1 MIFEIRK
8 EMDEMIRGEGKG
20 FKRRSA
26 RRIALLAVLLVGMM
40 GTAAFGA
47 STVKKYHNIPAY
59 QMRDV
64 YSQKQV
70 KIGPIDVR
78 DGEKLYSES
87 NVKDDVTFTIYN
99 STLQKIDQV
108 VTTKDGKLPELT
120 LTEDFNYIFMVLDN
134 GSERSKRR
142 MNNFYIWIHDGKML
156 NIKSYEKNLADWKKY
171 HPDDEVTNR
180 VRMSCYDVIQ
190 NFKVYNKEFNEDTSR
205 LDANKNAPQETK
217 ELGNIFVYYKGKP
230 VGEGVNIIFTS
241 DRETVEAKTDV
252 NGKVHPV
259 LLEDVNYMVSTDDS
273 RYDIEPFPIA
283 AKDKSEYDAGRY
295 FYDHSTCHRVGLRYE
310 VRDPKTGEVRI
321 EPKDDA
327 LNPIVLLD
335 KGQAHKHD
343 KPLTSL
349 SGNVTV
355 EGMQF
360 KDIVLLDRKVN
371 RDIPELGEKDYRV
384 MDITTVNPHRGEI
397 CKLASGDFTVTT
409 SSFGRTVDNVY
420 RIDSNGALQ
429 ECDFEQKNGKV
440 RFHVNALPAESVVL
454 EYSNEINPVLK
465 LSATAYTYNG
475 KVRKPSVA
483 VKAGEKT
490 FSASE
495 FAVKYSGG
503 RKNVGNYSVTVA
515 MKGKY
520 TGKKTVTFR
529 INPKGTAVQ
538 KLTKGRKQM
547 KVTWKAQKT
556 QVSGYRIQYSTS
568 SKFKKGTHIKTVK
581 SYKTK
586 SLKVKKLKAKKKY
599 YVRIQTYKTVGGI
612 KYYSGWSKTKSVKT
626 K

>member
-1 MIFEIRK
+1 
-8 EMDEMIRGEGKG
+8 MIRGEGKG
-20 FKRRSA
+20 FKRRSVG
-26 RRIALLAVLLVGMM
+26 RIAVLAALLVGMLG
-40 GTAAFGA
+40 GTVFGA
-47 STVKKYHNIPAY
+47 STVKKYHEIPAY

-78 DGEKLYSES
+78 DGEKSYSES

-99 STLQKIDQV
+99 STLQKVDQV

-142 MNNFYIWIHDGKML
+142 MNRCYVWVHDGKMM
-156 NIKSYEKNLADWKKY
+156 NIKSYEKNLAQWKKD
-171 HPDDEVTNR
+171 HPKGEVTDR
-180 VRMSCYDVIQ
+180 VRLSCYDEIQ
-190 NFKVYNKEFNEDTSR
+190 NFKVYNKGFDEDTSR
-205 LDANKNAPQETK
+205 LNASKNAPKETK

-241 DRETVEAKTDV
+241 DRETVEAKTDA

-310 VRDPKTGEVRI
+310 APNEKGEI
-321 EPKDDA
+321 QIMADEP
-327 LNPIVLLD
+327 ITLLD
-335 KGQAHKHD
+335 KGQAHRHD

-420 RIDSNGALQ
+420 RIDANGALQ
-429 ECDFEQKNGKV
+429 KCDFEQKDGKV

-495 FAVKYSGG
+495 FAVEYSGG
-503 RKNVGNYSVTVA
+503 RKNVGKYSVTVT

-556 QVSGYRIQYSTS
+556 QASGYRIQYSTS
-568 SKFKKGTHIKTVK
+568 SKFKKDTHIKTVK

-586 SLKVKKLKAKKKY
+586 SLKIKKLKAKKKY
-599 YVRIQTYKTVGGI
+599 YVRIQTYKTVGGV
-612 KYYSGWSKTKSVKT
+612 KYYSGWSKAKSVKT

>member
-1 MIFEIRK
+1 
-8 EMDEMIRGEGKG
+8 MIRGEGKG
-20 FKRRSA
+20 FKRRSVG
-26 RRIALLAVLLVGMM
+26 RIAVLAALLVGMLG
-40 GTAAFGA
+40 GTVFGA
-47 STVKKYHNIPAY
+47 STVKKYHDIPAY

-78 DGEKLYSES
+78 DGDKSV
-87 NVKDDVTFTIYN
+87 NVQDDVTFTIYN
-99 STLQKIDQV
+99 STLQKIDRV
-108 VTTKDGKLPELT
+108 VTTKDGKLPKLT

-142 MNNFYIWIHDGKML
+142 MNNCYIWIHDGKML
-156 NIKSYEKNLADWKKY
+156 NIKNYEKNLADWKKY

-180 VRMSCYDVIQ
+180 VRMSCYDEIQ
-190 NFKVYNKEFNEDTSR
+190 NFKVYNKGFDQDTSR
-205 LDANKNAPQETK
+205 LDANKNAPKETK
-217 ELGNIFVYYKGKP
+217 GLGNIFVYYKGKP
-230 VGEGVNIIFTS
+230 VGEGVNIVFTS

-343 KPLTSL
+343 TPLTSL
-349 SGNVTV
+349 SGNVKV

-360 KDIVLLDRKVN
+360 KDIVLLDRKV
-371 RDIPELGEKDYRV
+371 DKEIPELGEKDYRV

-409 SSFGRTVDNVY
+409 SAFGRTVDNVY
-420 RIDSNGALQ
+420 RIDANGALQ
-429 ECDFEQKNGKV
+429 KCDFEQKDGKV

-483 VKAGEKT
+483 VKAGEKS

-529 INPKGTAVQ
+529 INPKGTTVQ

-568 SKFKKGTHIKTVK
+568 SKFKKDTHIKTVK

-612 KYYSGWSKTKSVKT
+612 KYYSGLSKTKSVKT

>member
-1 MIFEIRK
+1 MR
-8 EMDEMIRGEGKG
+8 RGEGKG
-20 FKRRSA
+20 FKRRSVG
-26 RRIALLAVLLVGMM
+26 RIAVLAALLVGMLG
-40 GTAAFGA
+40 GTVFGA
-47 STVKKYHNIPAY
+47 STVKKYHDIPAY

-78 DGEKLYSES
+78 DGDKSV
-87 NVKDDVTFTIYN
+87 NVQDDVTFTIYN
-99 STLQKIDQV
+99 STLQKIDRV
-108 VTTKDGKLPELT
+108 VTTKDGKLPKLT

-142 MNNFYIWIHDGKML
+142 MNNCYIWIHDGKML
-156 NIKSYEKNLADWKKY
+156 NIKNYEKNLADWKKY

-180 VRMSCYDVIQ
+180 VRMSCYDEIQ
-190 NFKVYNKEFNEDTSR
+190 NFKVYNKGFDQDTSR
-205 LDANKNAPQETK
+205 LDANKNAPKETK
-217 ELGNIFVYYKGKP
+217 GLGNIFVYYKGKP
-230 VGEGVNIIFTS
+230 VGEGVNIVFTS

-409 SSFGRTVDNVY
+409 SAFGRTVDNVY
-420 RIDSNGALQ
+420 RIDANGALQ
-429 ECDFEQKNGKV
+429 KCDFEQKDGKV

-503 RKNVGNYSVTVA
+503 RKNVGKYSVTVT

-529 INPKGTAVQ
+529 INPKGIAVQ
-538 KLTKGRKQM
+538 KLTKGKKMM

-568 SKFKKGTHIKTVK
+568 SKFKKDTHIKTVK

-586 SLKVKKLKAKKKY
+586 SLKVKKLVLHFFLGDFNKRTNLHRSA
-599 YVRIQTYKTVGGI
+599 TA
-612 KYYSGWSKTKSVKT
+612 
-626 K
+626 

>member
-1 MIFEIRK
+1 
-8 EMDEMIRGEGKG
+8 MIRGEGKG
-20 FKRRSA
+20 FKRRSVG
-26 RRIALLAVLLVGMM
+26 RIAVLAALLVGMLG
-40 GTAAFGA
+40 GTVFGA
-47 STVKKYHNIPAY
+47 STVKKYHDIPAY

-70 KIGPIDVR
+70 KIGPIDVL

-134 GSERSKRR
+134 GSERSQRR
-142 MNNFYIWIHDGKML
+142 MNRCYIWIHDGKML
-156 NIKSYEKNLADWKKY
+156 DIKSYEKNLSEWKKY
-171 HPDDEVTNR
+171 NKGKDVTDR
-180 VRMSCYDVIQ
+180 VRLSCYNEITQLRVFDKD
-190 NFKVYNKEFNEDTSR
+190 NDEDTSR
-205 LDANKNAPQETK
+205 LDANKNAPKETK

-241 DRETVEAKTDV
+241 DRETVEAKTDA

-283 AKDKSEYDAGRY
+283 AKDKSEYELGRY

-310 VRDPKTGEVRI
+310 APNEKDEI
-321 EPKDDA
+321 QIMADEP
-327 LNPIVLLD
+327 ITLLD

-420 RIDSNGALQ
+420 RIDAKGALQ
-429 ECDFEQKNGKV
+429 KCDFEQKDGKV

-475 KVRKPSVA
+475 KVRKPSVS

-503 RKNVGNYSVTVA
+503 RKNVGKYSVKVT

-520 TGKKTVTFR
+520 TGSKTVTFR
-529 INPKGTAVQ
+529 INPKGTVVQ
-538 KLTKGRKQM
+538 KLTKGRKMM
-547 KVTWKAQKT
+547 KVSWKAQKT

-568 SKFKKGTHIKTVK
+568 SKFKKDTHIKTVK

-599 YVRIQTYKTVGGI
+599 YVRIQTYKTVSGS
-612 KYYSGWSKTKSVKT
+612 KYYSGWSKAKSVKT

>member
-1 MIFEIRK
+1 
-8 EMDEMIRGEGKG
+8 MIRGEGKG
-20 FKRRSA
+20 FKRRSV

-47 STVKKYHNIPAY
+47 STVKKYHDIPAY

-70 KIGPIDVR
+70 KIGPIDVL

-134 GSERSKRR
+134 GSERSQRR

-190 NFKVYNKEFNEDTSR
+190 NFKVYNKEFDQDTSR
-205 LDANKNAPQETK
+205 LDANKNAPKETK

-230 VGEGVNIIFTS
+230 VGEGVNIVFTS

-310 VRDPKTGEVRI
+310 VRDPETGEVRI

-420 RIDSNGALQ
+420 RIDANGALQ

-503 RKNVGNYSVTVA
+503 RKNVGKYSVTVT

>member
-1 MIFEIRK
+1 
-8 EMDEMIRGEGKG
+8 MIRGEGKG
-20 FKRRSA
+20 FKRRSVG
-26 RRIALLAVLLVGMM
+26 RIAVLAALLVGMLG
-40 GTAAFGA
+40 GTVFGA
-47 STVKKYHNIPAY
+47 STVKKYHDIPAY

-70 KIGPIDVR
+70 KIGPIDVFNGR
-78 DGEKLYSES
+78 YSS
-87 NVKDDVTFTIYN
+87 DKPVDYDVTFTIYN

-120 LTEDFNYIFMVLDN
+120 LTEGFNYIFMVLDN
-134 GSERSKRR
+134 SRWYMANRYYWVH
-142 MNNFYIWIHDGKML
+142 NGKL
-156 NIKSYEKNLADWKKY
+156 CDIKSYEPNLKELKKRKGNDY
-171 HPDDEVTNR
+171 KPTDKEREN
-180 VRMSCYDVIQ
+180 CYDRVNSIT
-190 NFKVYNKEFNEDTSR
+190 VMPFNNQSDSTDR
-205 LDANKNAPQETK
+205 LN
-217 ELGNIFVYYKGKP
+217 GNRNDNIYVYYQGKEAEA
-230 VGEGVNIIFTS
+230 GINIVFTS
-241 DRETVEAKTDV
+241 DRETITAKTDKYGRV
-252 NGKVHPV
+252 QPI
-259 LLEDVNYMVSTDDS
+259 LLEDVNYMVSTDDP
-273 RYDIEPFPIA
+273 RYEIDPFPIA
-283 AKDKSEYDAGRY
+283 VKDKSEYSDSKIWSYVNRF
-295 FYDHSTCHRVGLRYE
+295 FYDHSTCHRVGLRYQTFDKE
-310 VRDPKTGEVRI
+310 KQEMITVTD
-321 EPKDDA
+321 EP
-327 LNPIVLLD
+327 ITLLD

-360 KDIVLLDRKVN
+360 KDIVLLDRKV
-371 RDIPELGEKDYRV
+371 DKEIPELGEKDYRV

-420 RIDSNGALQ
+420 RIDANGALQ
-429 ECDFEQKNGKV
+429 KCDFEQKDGKV

-503 RKNVGNYSVTVA
+503 RKNVGKYSVTVT

-529 INPKGTAVQ
+529 INPKGIAVQ
-538 KLTKGRKQM
+538 KLIKGKKMM

-568 SKFKKGTHIKTVK
+568 SKFKKDTHIKTVK

>member
-1 MIFEIRK
+1 
-8 EMDEMIRGEGKG
+8 MIRGEGKG
-20 FKRRSA
+20 FKRRSV

-70 KIGPIDVR
+70 KIGPIDVFNGR
-78 DGEKLYSES
+78 YSS
-87 NVKDDVTFTIYN
+87 DKPVDYDVTFTIYN

-120 LTEDFNYIFMVLDN
+120 LTEGFNYIFMVLDN
-134 GSERSKRR
+134 SRWYMANRYYWVH
-142 MNNFYIWIHDGKML
+142 NGKL
-156 NIKSYEKNLADWKKY
+156 CDIKSYEPNLKELQKRKGEDYKPTDK
-171 HPDDEVTNR
+171 EREN
-180 VRMSCYDVIQ
+180 CYDRVNSIT
-190 NFKVYNKEFNEDTSR
+190 VMPFNNQSDSTDR
-205 LDANKNAPQETK
+205 LN
-217 ELGNIFVYYKGKP
+217 GNRNDNIYVYYQGKEAEA
-230 VGEGVNIIFTS
+230 GINIVFTS
-241 DRETVEAKTDV
+241 DRETVTAKTDKYGRV
-252 NGKVHPV
+252 QPI
-259 LLEDVNYMVSTDDS
+259 LLEDVNYMVSTDDP
-273 RYDIEPFPIA
+273 RYEIDPFPIA
-283 AKDKSEYDAGRY
+283 VKDKSEYSDSKIWSYVNRF
-295 FYDHSTCHRVGLRYE
+295 FYDHSTCHRVGLRYQTFDKE
-310 VRDPKTGEVRI
+310 KQEMITVTD
-321 EPKDDA
+321 EP
-327 LNPIVLLD
+327 ITLLD

-360 KDIVLLDRKVN
+360 KDIVLLDRKV
-371 RDIPELGEKDYRV
+371 DKEIPELGEKDYRV

-420 RIDSNGALQ
+420 RIDANGALQ
-429 ECDFEQKNGKV
+429 KCDFEQKDGKV

-503 RKNVGNYSVTVA
+503 RKNVGKYSVTVT

-529 INPKGTAVQ
+529 INPKGIAVQ
-538 KLTKGRKQM
+538 KLIKGKKMM

-568 SKFKKGTHIKTVK
+568 SKFKKDTHIKTVK

>member
-1 MIFEIRK
+1 MMKGERK
-8 EMDEMIRGEGKG
+8 V
-20 FKRRSA
+20 FRRP
-26 RRIALLAVLLVGMM
+26 RVGRIALLVVMLVGML
-40 GTAAFGA
+40 GTTAFGA
-47 STVKKYHNIPAY
+47 SAVKKYHSIPAY

-64 YSQKQV
+64 YSNQKV
-70 KIGPIDVR
+70 EIGPIDVLN
-78 DGEKLYSES
+78 GKYSYSDHLVDSE
-87 NVKDDVTFTIYN
+87 VTFTIYN

-108 VTTKDGKLPELT
+108 VTTKDGKLPKFT
-120 LTEDFNYIFMVLDN
+120 LTEGFNYIFMVLDN
-134 GSERSKRR
+134 SEWYMANRYFWVH
-142 MNNFYIWIHDGKML
+142 NGKL
-156 NIKSYEKNLADWKKY
+156 CDIKSYEPNLKALKKRKGEDY
-171 HPDDEVTNR
+171 KPTDKEREN
-180 VRMSCYDVIQ
+180 CYD
-190 NFKVYNKEFNEDTSR
+190 KVSSISVVPFNNQSDSTDR
-205 LDANKNAPQETK
+205 LN
-217 ELGNIFVYYKGKP
+217 GNRNDNIYVYYQGKEAK
-230 VGEGVNIIFTS
+230 EGINITFTS
-241 DRETVEAKTDV
+241 DRETVTAKTDEYGRV
-252 NGKVHPV
+252 QPI
-259 LLEDVNYMVSTDDS
+259 LLEDVNYMVSTDDPN
-273 RYDIEPFPIA
+273 YEIDPFPIA
-283 AKDKSEYDAGRY
+283 VKDKSEYSDYKIWSYKNRY

-310 VRDPKTGEVRI
+310 AKKKDGEIITVTD
-321 EPKDDA
+321 EP
-327 LNPIVLLD
+327 ITLLD

-343 KPLTSL
+343 KPLTSI

-384 MDITTVNPHRGEI
+384 MDITTVKPHRGEI

-409 SSFGRTVDNVY
+409 SAFGRTVDNVY
-420 RIDSNGALQ
+420 RIDANGALQ
-429 ECDFEQKNGKV
+429 KCDFEQKNGKV

-503 RKNVGNYSVTVA
+503 RKNVGKYSVTVT

-538 KLTKGRKQM
+538 KLTKGKKMM
-547 KVTWKAQKT
+547 KVTWKAQNT

-568 SKFKKGTHIKTVK
+568 SKFKKDTHVKTVK

>member
-1 MIFEIRK
+1 
-8 EMDEMIRGEGKG
+8 MIRGEGKG
-20 FKRRSA
+20 FKRRSVC
-26 RRIALLAVLLVGMM
+26 RIAVLAALLVGMLG
-40 GTAAFGA
+40 GTVFGA
-47 STVKKYHNIPAY
+47 STVKKYHDIPAY

-70 KIGPIDVR
+70 KIGPIDVL

-134 GSERSKRR
+134 GSERSQRR
-142 MNNFYIWIHDGKML
+142 MNRCYIWIHDGKML
-156 NIKSYEKNLADWKKY
+156 DIKSYEKNLSEWKKY
-171 HPDDEVTNR
+171 NKGKDVTDR
-180 VRMSCYDVIQ
+180 VRLSR
-190 NFKVYNKEFNEDTSR
+190 YNEITQLRVFDKDNDEDTSR
-205 LDANKNAPQETK
+205 LDANKNAPKETK

-241 DRETVEAKTDV
+241 DRETVEAKTDA

-283 AKDKSEYDAGRY
+283 AKDKSEYELGRY

-310 VRDPKTGEVRI
+310 APNEKGEI
-321 EPKDDA
+321 QIMADEP
-327 LNPIVLLD
+327 ITLLD

-420 RIDSNGALQ
+420 RIDANGALQ
-429 ECDFEQKNGKV
+429 KCDFEQKDGKV

-465 LSATAYTYNG
+465 LSATVYTYNG

-503 RKNVGNYSVTVA
+503 RKNVGKYSVTVT

-529 INPKGTAVQ
+529 INPKGSAVQ
-538 KLTKGRKQM
+538 KLTKGKKMM
-547 KVTWKAQKT
+547 KVTWKAQMT

-568 SKFKKGTHIKTVK
+568 SKFKKDTHIKTVK

-612 KYYSGWSKTKSVKT
+612 KYYSGWSKAKSVKT

>member
-1 MIFEIRK
+1 
-8 EMDEMIRGEGKG
+8 MIRGEGKG
-20 FKRRSA
+20 FKRRSVC
-26 RRIALLAVLLVGMM
+26 RIAVLAALLVGMLG
-40 GTAAFGA
+40 GTVFGA
-47 STVKKYHNIPAY
+47 STVKKYHDIPAY

-64 YSQKQV
+64 YSNQKV
-70 KIGPIDVR
+70 EIGPIDVLN
-78 DGEKLYSES
+78 GKYSYS
-87 NVKDDVTFTIYN
+87 DHLVDSDVTFTIYN
-99 STLQKIDQV
+99 RTLQKIDQV
-108 VTTKDGKLPELT
+108 VTTKDGKLPKFT
-120 LTEDFNYIFMVLDN
+120 LTEGFNYIFMVLDN
-134 GSERSKRR
+134 SEWYMANRYFWVH
-142 MNNFYIWIHDGKML
+142 NGKL
-156 NIKSYEKNLADWKKY
+156 CDIKSYEPNLKALKKRKGEDY
-171 HPDDEVTNR
+171 KPTDKEREN
-180 VRMSCYDVIQ
+180 CYD
-190 NFKVYNKEFNEDTSR
+190 KVSSISVVPFNNQSDSTDR
-205 LDANKNAPQETK
+205 LN
-217 ELGNIFVYYKGKP
+217 GNRNDNIYVYYQGKEAK
-230 VGEGVNIIFTS
+230 EGINITFTS
-241 DRETVEAKTDV
+241 DRETVTAKTDEYGRV
-252 NGKVHPV
+252 QPI
-259 LLEDVNYMVSTDDS
+259 LLEDVNYMVSTDDPN
-273 RYDIEPFPIA
+273 YEIDPFPIA
-283 AKDKSEYDAGRY
+283 VKDKSEYSDYKIWSYKNRY

-310 VRDPKTGEVRI
+310 AKKKDGEIITVTD
-321 EPKDDA
+321 EP
-327 LNPIVLLD
+327 ITLLD

-409 SSFGRTVDNVY
+409 SAFGRTVDNVY
-420 RIDSNGALQ
+420 RIDANGALQ
-429 ECDFEQKNGKV
+429 KCDFEQKNGKV

-503 RKNVGNYSVTVA
+503 RKNVGKYSVTVT

-538 KLTKGRKQM
+538 KLTKGKKMM
-547 KVTWKAQKT
+547 KVTWKAQNT

-568 SKFKKGTHIKTVK
+568 SKFKKDTHVKTVK

-612 KYYSGWSKTKSVKT
+612 KYCSGWSKAKSVKT

>member
-1 MIFEIRK
+1 
-8 EMDEMIRGEGKG
+8 MIRGEGKG
-20 FKRRSA
+20 FKRRSVC
-26 RRIALLAVLLVGMM
+26 RIAVLAALLVGMM

-47 STVKKYHNIPAY
+47 STVKKYHDIPAY

-70 KIGPIDVR
+70 KIGPIDVFNGR
-78 DGEKLYSES
+78 YSS
-87 NVKDDVTFTIYN
+87 DKPVDYDVTFTIYN

-120 LTEDFNYIFMVLDN
+120 LTEGFNYIFMVLDN
-134 GSERSKRR
+134 SRWYMANRYYWVHNG
-142 MNNFYIWIHDGKML
+142 NL
-156 NIKSYEKNLADWKKY
+156 CNIKSYEPNLKELQKRKGEDYKPTDK
-171 HPDDEVTNR
+171 EREN
-180 VRMSCYDVIQ
+180 CYDRVNSIT
-190 NFKVYNKEFNEDTSR
+190 VMPFNNQSDSTDR
-205 LDANKNAPQETK
+205 LN
-217 ELGNIFVYYKGKP
+217 GNRNDNIYVYYQGKEAEA
-230 VGEGVNIIFTS
+230 GINIVFTS
-241 DRETVEAKTDV
+241 DRETVTAKTDKYGRV
-252 NGKVHPV
+252 QPI

-273 RYDIEPFPIA
+273 RYEIDPFPIA
-283 AKDKSEYDAGRY
+283 VKDKSEYSDSKIWSYVNRF
-295 FYDHSTCHRVGLRYE
+295 FYDHSTCHRVGLRYQTFDKE
-310 VRDPKTGEVRI
+310 KQEMITVTD
-321 EPKDDA
+321 EP
-327 LNPIVLLD
+327 ITLLD

-420 RIDSNGALQ
+420 RIDANGALQ

-503 RKNVGNYSVTVA
+503 RKNVGKYSVTVT

-612 KYYSGWSKTKSVKT
+612 KYYSGWSKTKSIKT

>member
-1 MIFEIRK
+1 
-8 EMDEMIRGEGKG
+8 MIRGEGKG
-20 FKRRSA
+20 FKRRSVC
-26 RRIALLAVLLVGMM
+26 RIAVLAALLVGMLG
-40 GTAAFGA
+40 GTVFGA
-47 STVKKYHNIPAY
+47 STVKKYHDIPAY

-64 YSQKQV
+64 YSNQKV
-70 KIGPIDVR
+70 EIGPIDVLN
-78 DGEKLYSES
+78 GKYSYS
-87 NVKDDVTFTIYN
+87 DHLVDSDVTFTIYN

-108 VTTKDGKLPELT
+108 VTTKDGKLPKFT
-120 LTEDFNYIFMVLDN
+120 LTEGFNYIFMVLDN
-134 GSERSKRR
+134 SEWYMANRYFWVH
-142 MNNFYIWIHDGKML
+142 NGKL
-156 NIKSYEKNLADWKKY
+156 CDIKSYEPNLKALKKRKGEDY
-171 HPDDEVTNR
+171 KPTDKEREN
-180 VRMSCYDVIQ
+180 CYD
-190 NFKVYNKEFNEDTSR
+190 KVSSISVVPFNNQSDSTDR
-205 LDANKNAPQETK
+205 LN
-217 ELGNIFVYYKGKP
+217 GNRNDNIYVYYQGKEAK
-230 VGEGVNIIFTS
+230 EGINITFTS
-241 DRETVEAKTDV
+241 DRETVTAKTDEYGRV
-252 NGKVHPV
+252 QPI
-259 LLEDVNYMVSTDDS
+259 LLEDVNYMVSTDDPN
-273 RYDIEPFPIA
+273 YEIDPFPIA
-283 AKDKSEYDAGRY
+283 VKDKSEYSDYKIWSYKNRY

-310 VRDPKTGEVRI
+310 AKKKDGEIITVTD
-321 EPKDDA
+321 EP
-327 LNPIVLLD
+327 ITLLD

-360 KDIVLLDRKVN
+360 KDIVLLERKVN

-384 MDITTVNPHRGEI
+384 MNITTVNPHRGEI

-409 SSFGRTVDNVY
+409 SAFGRTVDNVY
-420 RIDSNGALQ
+420 RIDANGALQ
-429 ECDFEQKNGKV
+429 KCDFEQKNGKV

-503 RKNVGNYSVTVA
+503 RKNVGKYSVTVT

-538 KLTKGRKQM
+538 KLTKGKKMM

-568 SKFKKGTHIKTVK
+568 SKFKKDTHIKTVK

-612 KYYSGWSKTKSVKT
+612 KYCSGWSKAKSVKT

>member
-1 MIFEIRK
+1 
-8 EMDEMIRGEGKG
+8 MIRGEGKG
-20 FKRRSA
+20 FKRRSVG
-26 RRIALLAVLLVGMM
+26 RIAVLAALLVGMLG
-40 GTAAFGA
+40 GTVFGA
-47 STVKKYHNIPAY
+47 STVKKYHDIPAY

-78 DGEKLYSES
+78 DGDKSV
-87 NVKDDVTFTIYN
+87 NVQDDVTFTIYN
-99 STLQKIDQV
+99 STLQKIDRV
-108 VTTKDGKLPELT
+108 VTTKDGKLPKLT

-142 MNNFYIWIHDGKML
+142 MNNCYIWIHDGKML
-156 NIKSYEKNLADWKKY
+156 NIKNYEKNLADWKKY

-180 VRMSCYDVIQ
+180 VRMSCYDEIQ
-190 NFKVYNKEFNEDTSR
+190 NFKVYNKGFDQDTSR
-205 LDANKNAPQETK
+205 LDANKNAPKETK
-217 ELGNIFVYYKGKP
+217 GLGNIFVYYKGKP
-230 VGEGVNIIFTS
+230 VGEGVNIVFTS

-360 KDIVLLDRKVN
+360 KDIVLLDRKV
-371 RDIPELGEKDYRV
+371 DKEIPELGEKDYRV

-420 RIDSNGALQ
+420 RIDANGALQ
-429 ECDFEQKNGKV
+429 KCDFEQKDGKV

-503 RKNVGNYSVTVA
+503 RKNVGKYSVTVT

-520 TGKKTVTFR
+520 TGKKTVSFR

-568 SKFKKGTHIKTVK
+568 SKFKKDTHIKTVK

>member
-1 MIFEIRK
+1 
-8 EMDEMIRGEGKG
+8 
-20 FKRRSA
+20 
-26 RRIALLAVLLVGMM
+26 
-40 GTAAFGA
+40 
-47 STVKKYHNIPAY
+47 
-59 QMRDV
+59 MRDV

-99 STLQKIDQV
+99 STLQKINQV

-156 NIKSYEKNLADWKKY
+156 DIKSYEKNLSEWKKY
-171 HPDDEVTNR
+171 NKGKDVTDR
-180 VRMSCYDVIQ
+180 VRLSCYNEITQLRVFDKD
-190 NFKVYNKEFNEDTSR
+190 NDEDTSR
-205 LDANKNAPQETK
+205 LDANKNAPKETK

-241 DRETVEAKTDV
+241 DRETVEAKTDA

-283 AKDKSEYDAGRY
+283 AKDKSEYELGRY

-310 VRDPKTGEVRI
+310 APNEKGEI
-321 EPKDDA
+321 QIMADEP
-327 LNPIVLLD
+327 ITLLD

-420 RIDSNGALQ
+420 RIDANGALQ

-503 RKNVGNYSVTVA
+503 RKNVGKYSVTVT

>member
-1 MIFEIRK
+1 MPHC
-8 EMDEMIRGEGKG
+8 
-20 FKRRSA
+20 
-26 RRIALLAVLLVGMM
+26 ALLVVMLGSTV
-40 GTAAFGA
+40 FGA
-47 STVKKYHNIPAY
+47 STVKKYHDIPAY

-134 GSERSKRR
+134 GSERSQRR
-142 MNNFYIWIHDGKML
+142 MNRCYIWIHDGKML
-156 NIKSYEKNLADWKKY
+156 DIKSYEKNLSEWKKY
-171 HPDDEVTNR
+171 NKGKDVTDR
-180 VRMSCYDVIQ
+180 VRLSCYNEITQLRVFDKD
-190 NFKVYNKEFNEDTSR
+190 NDEDTSR
-205 LDANKNAPQETK
+205 LDANKNAPKETK

-241 DRETVEAKTDV
+241 DRETVEAKTNA

-283 AKDKSEYDAGRY
+283 AKDKSEYELGRY

-310 VRDPKTGEVRI
+310 APNEKGEI
-321 EPKDDA
+321 QIMADEP
-327 LNPIVLLD
+327 ITLLD

-420 RIDSNGALQ
+420 RIDANGALQ
-429 ECDFEQKNGKV
+429 KCDFEQKDGKV

-465 LSATAYTYNG
+465 LSATVYTYNG

-568 SKFKKGTHIKTVK
+568 SKFKKDTHIKTVK

-612 KYYSGWSKTKSVKT
+612 KYYSGWSKAKSVKT

>member
-1 MIFEIRK
+1 
-8 EMDEMIRGEGKG
+8 MIRGEGKG
-20 FKRRSA
+20 FKRRSVC
-26 RRIALLAVLLVGMM
+26 RIAVLAALLVGMLG
-40 GTAAFGA
+40 GTVFGA
-47 STVKKYHNIPAY
+47 STVKKYHDIPAY

-78 DGEKLYSES
+78 DGDKSV
-87 NVKDDVTFTIYN
+87 NVQDDVTFTIYN
-99 STLQKIDQV
+99 STLQKIDRV
-108 VTTKDGKLPELT
+108 VTTKDGKLPKLT

-142 MNNFYIWIHDGKML
+142 MNNCYIWIHDGKML
-156 NIKSYEKNLADWKKY
+156 NIKNYEKNLADWKKY

-180 VRMSCYDVIQ
+180 VRMSCYDEIQ
-190 NFKVYNKEFNEDTSR
+190 NFKVYNKGFDQDTSR
-205 LDANKNAPQETK
+205 LDANKNAPKETK

-360 KDIVLLDRKVN
+360 KDIVLLDRKV
-371 RDIPELGEKDYRV
+371 DKEIPELGEKDYRV

-409 SSFGRTVDNVY
+409 SAFGRTVDNVY
-420 RIDSNGALQ
+420 RIDANGALQ
-429 ECDFEQKNGKV
+429 KCDFEQKDGKV

-503 RKNVGNYSVTVA
+503 RKNVGKYSVTVT

-556 QVSGYRIQYSTS
+556 QASGYRIQYSTS
-568 SKFKKGTHIKTVK
+568 SKFKKDTHIKTVK

-586 SLKVKKLKAKKKY
+586 SLKIKKLKAKKKY

-612 KYYSGWSKTKSVKT
+612 KYYSGWSKAKSVKT

>member
-1 MIFEIRK
+1 
-8 EMDEMIRGEGKG
+8 MIRGEGKG

-156 NIKSYEKNLADWKKY
+156 DIKSYEKNLSEWKKY
-171 HPDDEVTNR
+171 NKGKDVTDR
-180 VRMSCYDVIQ
+180 VQLSCYNEITQLRVFDKD
-190 NFKVYNKEFNEDTSR
+190 NDEDTSR
-205 LDANKNAPQETK
+205 LDANKNAPKETK

-241 DRETVEAKTDV
+241 DRETVEAKTDA

-283 AKDKSEYDAGRY
+283 AKDKSEYELGRY

-310 VRDPKTGEVRI
+310 APNEKGEI
-321 EPKDDA
+321 QIMADEP
-327 LNPIVLLD
+327 ITLLD

-420 RIDSNGALQ
+420 RIDANGALQ
-429 ECDFEQKNGKV
+429 QCDFEQKNGKV

-503 RKNVGNYSVTVA
+503 RKNVGKYSVTVT

>member
-1 MIFEIRK
+1 M
-8 EMDEMIRGEGKG
+8 MRGER
-20 FKRRSA
+20 KRCNGRSA
-26 RRIALLAVLLVGMM
+26 RCIALLAVLLVGMM

-70 KIGPIDVR
+70 KIGPIDVFNGR
-78 DGEKLYSES
+78 YSS
-87 NVKDDVTFTIYN
+87 DKPVDYDVTFTIYN

-120 LTEDFNYIFMVLDN
+120 LTEGFNYIFMVLDN
-134 GSERSKRR
+134 SRWYMANRYYWVHNG
-142 MNNFYIWIHDGKML
+142 NLCD
-156 NIKSYEKNLADWKKY
+156 IKSYEPNLKELQKRKGKDYKPTDK
-171 HPDDEVTNR
+171 ERGN
-180 VRMSCYDVIQ
+180 CYDRVNSIT
-190 NFKVYNKEFNEDTSR
+190 VMPFNNQSDSTDR
-205 LDANKNAPQETK
+205 LN
-217 ELGNIFVYYKGKP
+217 GNRNDNIYVYYQGKEAEA
-230 VGEGVNIIFTS
+230 GINIVFTS
-241 DRETVEAKTDV
+241 DRETITAKTDKYGRV
-252 NGKVHPV
+252 QPI
-259 LLEDVNYMVSTDDS
+259 LLEDVNYMVSTDDP
-273 RYDIEPFPIA
+273 RYEIDPFPIA
-283 AKDKSEYDAGRY
+283 VKDKSEYSDSKIWSYVNRF
-295 FYDHSTCHRVGLRYE
+295 FYDHSTCHRVGLRYQTFDKE
-310 VRDPKTGEVRI
+310 KQEMITVTD
-321 EPKDDA
+321 EP
-327 LNPIVLLD
+327 ITLLD

-371 RDIPELGEKDYRV
+371 RDIPELGEKDYRM

-420 RIDSNGALQ
+420 RIDANGTLQ
-429 ECDFEQKNGKV
+429 KCDFEQKDGKV

-454 EYSNEINPVLK
+454 EYSNEIDPVLK

-503 RKNVGNYSVTVA
+503 RKNVGKYSVTVT

-556 QVSGYRIQYSTS
+556 QASGYRIQYSTS
-568 SKFKKGTHIKTVK
+568 SKFKKDTHIKTVK

-586 SLKVKKLKAKKKY
+586 SLKVKKIKAKKKY

-612 KYYSGWSKTKSVKT
+612 KYYSGWSKAKSVKT

>member
-1 MIFEIRK
+1 
-8 EMDEMIRGEGKG
+8 
-20 FKRRSA
+20 
-26 RRIALLAVLLVGMM
+26 
-40 GTAAFGA
+40 
-47 STVKKYHNIPAY
+47 
-59 QMRDV
+59 MRDV

-99 STLQKIDQV
+99 STLQKINQV
-108 VTTKDGKLPELT
+108 VTTKDGKLSELT

-134 GSERSKRR
+134 GSERSQRR
-142 MNNFYIWIHDGKML
+142 MNRCYIWIHDGKML
-156 NIKSYEKNLADWKKY
+156 DIKSYEKNLSESKKY
-171 HPDDEVTNR
+171 NKGKDVTDR
-180 VRMSCYDVIQ
+180 VRLSCYNEITQLRVFDKD
-190 NFKVYNKEFNEDTSR
+190 NDEDTSR
-205 LDANKNAPQETK
+205 LDANKNAPKETK

-241 DRETVEAKTDV
+241 DRETVEAKTDA

-283 AKDKSEYDAGRY
+283 AKDKSEYELGRY

-310 VRDPKTGEVRI
+310 APNEKGEI
-321 EPKDDA
+321 QIMADEP
-327 LNPIVLLD
+327 ITLLD

-420 RIDSNGALQ
+420 RIDANGALQ

-503 RKNVGNYSVTVA
+503 RKNVGKYSVTVT

>member
-1 MIFEIRK
+1 
-8 EMDEMIRGEGKG
+8 MIRGEGKG
-20 FKRRSA
+20 FKRRSVG
-26 RRIALLAVLLVGMM
+26 RIAVLAALLVGTLG
-40 GTAAFGA
+40 GTVFGA
-47 STVKKYHNIPAY
+47 STVKKYHDIPAY

-70 KIGPIDVR
+70 KIGPIDVL

-134 GSERSKRR
+134 GSERSQRR
-142 MNNFYIWIHDGKML
+142 MNKRYVWIHDGKML
-156 NIKSYEKNLADWKKY
+156 DIKSYEKNLAQWKKDN
-171 HPDDEVTNR
+171 PDKKVTDTVR
-180 VRMSCYDVIQ
+180 VKRYNEITS
-190 NFKVYNKEFNEDTSR
+190 FKVYNKEFNEDTSR
-205 LDANKNAPQETK
+205 LDANKNAPKETG

-230 VGEGVNIIFTS
+230 VGEGVNIVFTS

-310 VRDPKTGEVRI
+310 VRDPQTGEVRI

-327 LNPIVLLD
+327 LNPLVLLD

-409 SSFGRTVDNVY
+409 SAFGRTVDNVY
-420 RIDSNGALQ
+420 RIDANGALQ
-429 ECDFEQKNGKV
+429 KCDFEQKNGKV

-503 RKNVGNYSVTVA
+503 RKNVGKYSVTVT

-520 TGKKTVTFR
+520 TGKKNVTFR

-538 KLTKGRKQM
+538 KLTKGKKMM

-568 SKFKKGTHIKTVK
+568 SKFKKDTHIKTVK

>member
-1 MIFEIRK
+1 
-8 EMDEMIRGEGKG
+8 MIRGEGKG
-20 FKRRSA
+20 FKRRSVG
-26 RRIALLAVLLVGMM
+26 RIAVLAALLVGMLG
-40 GTAAFGA
+40 GTVFGA
-47 STVKKYHNIPAY
+47 STVKKYHDIPAY

-78 DGEKLYSES
+78 DGDKSV
-87 NVKDDVTFTIYN
+87 NVQDDVTFTIYN
-99 STLQKIDQV
+99 STLQKIDRV
-108 VTTKDGKLPELT
+108 VTTKDGKLPKLT

-142 MNNFYIWIHDGKML
+142 MNNCYIWIHDGKML
-156 NIKSYEKNLADWKKY
+156 NIKNYEKNLADWKKY

-180 VRMSCYDVIQ
+180 VRMSCYDEIQ
-190 NFKVYNKEFNEDTSR
+190 NFKVYNKGFDQDTSR
-205 LDANKNAPQETK
+205 LDANKNAPKETK
-217 ELGNIFVYYKGKP
+217 GLGNIFVYYKGKP
-230 VGEGVNIIFTS
+230 VGEGVNIVFTS

-343 KPLTSL
+343 TPLTSL
-349 SGNVTV
+349 SGNVKV

-360 KDIVLLDRKVN
+360 KDIVLLDRKV
-371 RDIPELGEKDYRV
+371 DKEIPELGEKDYRV

-409 SSFGRTVDNVY
+409 SAFGRTVDNVY
-420 RIDSNGALQ
+420 RIDANGALQ
-429 ECDFEQKNGKV
+429 KCDFEQKDGKV

-454 EYSNEINPVLK
+454 KYSNEINPVLK

-483 VKAGEKT
+483 VKAGEKS

-503 RKNVGNYSVTVA
+503 RKNVGKYSVTVA

-529 INPKGTAVQ
+529 INPKGTTVQ

-568 SKFKKGTHIKTVK
+568 SKFKKDTHIKTVK

>member
-1 MIFEIRK
+1 
-8 EMDEMIRGEGKG
+8 MIRGEGKV
-20 FKRRSA
+20 FKRRSVG
-26 RRIALLAVLLVGMM
+26 RIAVLAALLVGMLG
-40 GTAAFGA
+40 GTVFGA
-47 STVKKYHNIPAY
+47 STVKKYHDIPAY

-70 KIGPIDVR
+70 KIGPIDVFNGR
-78 DGEKLYSES
+78 YSS
-87 NVKDDVTFTIYN
+87 DKPVDYDVTFTIYN

-120 LTEDFNYIFMVLDN
+120 LTEGFNYIFMVLDN
-134 GSERSKRR
+134 SRWYMANRYYWVH
-142 MNNFYIWIHDGKML
+142 NGKL
-156 NIKSYEKNLADWKKY
+156 CDIKSYEPNLKELKKRKGNDY
-171 HPDDEVTNR
+171 KPTDKEREN
-180 VRMSCYDVIQ
+180 CYDRVNSIT
-190 NFKVYNKEFNEDTSR
+190 VMPFNNQSDSTDR
-205 LDANKNAPQETK
+205 LN
-217 ELGNIFVYYKGKP
+217 GNRNDNIYVYYQGKEAEA
-230 VGEGVNIIFTS
+230 GINIVFTS
-241 DRETVEAKTDV
+241 DRETVTAKTDKYGRV
-252 NGKVHPV
+252 QPI
-259 LLEDVNYMVSTDDS
+259 LLEDVNYMVSTDDP
-273 RYDIEPFPIA
+273 RYEIDPFPIA
-283 AKDKSEYDAGRY
+283 VKDKSEYSDSKIWSYVNRF
-295 FYDHSTCHRVGLRYE
+295 FYDHSTCHRVGLRYQTLDKE
-310 VRDPKTGEVRI
+310 KQEMITVTD
-321 EPKDDA
+321 EP
-327 LNPIVLLD
+327 ITLLD

-420 RIDSNGALQ
+420 RIDANGALQ
-429 ECDFEQKNGKV
+429 KCDFEQKDGKV

-465 LSATAYTYNG
+465 LSATVYTYNG

-503 RKNVGNYSVTVA
+503 RKNVGKYSVTVT

-529 INPKGTAVQ
+529 INPKGSAVQ
-538 KLTKGRKQM
+538 KLTKGKKMM
-547 KVTWKAQKT
+547 KVTWKAQMT

-568 SKFKKGTHIKTVK
+568 SKFKKDTHIKTVK

-612 KYYSGWSKTKSVKT
+612 KYYSGWSKAKSVKT

>member
-1 MIFEIRK
+1 
-8 EMDEMIRGEGKG
+8 MIRGEGKG
-20 FKRRSA
+20 FKRRSVC
-26 RRIALLAVLLVGMM
+26 RIAVLAALLVVMLGS
-40 GTAAFGA
+40 TVFGA
-47 STVKKYHNIPAY
+47 STVKKYHDIPAY

-120 LTEDFNYIFMVLDN
+120 LTEDFNYIFMVLDS
-134 GSERSKRR
+134 GSERSQRR
-142 MNNFYIWIHDGKML
+142 MNRCYIWIHDGKML
-156 NIKSYEKNLADWKKY
+156 DIKSYEKNLAQWEKDNPGKK
-171 HPDDEVTNR
+171 VTDTVR
-180 VRMSCYDVIQ
+180 VKCYNEITS
-190 NFKVYNKEFNEDTSR
+190 FKVYNKEFNEDTSR

-230 VGEGVNIIFTS
+230 VGEGVNIVFTS

-310 VRDPKTGEVRI
+310 VRDPETGEVRI

-420 RIDSNGALQ
+420 RIDANGALQ

-503 RKNVGNYSVTVA
+503 RKNVGKYSVTVT

>member
-1 MIFEIRK
+1 
-8 EMDEMIRGEGKG
+8 MIRGEGKG

-26 RRIALLAVLLVGMM
+26 KRIALLAVLLVGMM

-47 STVKKYHNIPAY
+47 STVKKYHDIPAY

-134 GSERSKRR
+134 GSERSQRR
-142 MNNFYIWIHDGKML
+142 MNNCYIWIHDGKML

-190 NFKVYNKEFNEDTSR
+190 NFKVYNKEFDQDTSR
-205 LDANKNAPQETK
+205 LDANKNAPKETK

-230 VGEGVNIIFTS
+230 VGEGVNIVFTS

-283 AKDKSEYDAGRY
+283 AKDKSEYELGRY

-310 VRDPKTGEVRI
+310 APNEKGEI
-321 EPKDDA
+321 QIMADEP
-327 LNPIVLLD
+327 ITLLD

-420 RIDSNGALQ
+420 RIDANGALQ

-503 RKNVGNYSVTVA
+503 RKNVGKYSVTVT

>member
-1 MIFEIRK
+1 MMKGERK
-8 EMDEMIRGEGKG
+8 V
-20 FKRRSA
+20 FRRP
-26 RRIALLAVLLVGMM
+26 RVGRIALLVVMLVGML
-40 GTAAFGA
+40 GTTAFGA
-47 STVKKYHNIPAY
+47 SAVKKYHSIPAY

-64 YSQKQV
+64 YSNQKV
-70 KIGPIDVR
+70 EIGPIDVLN
-78 DGEKLYSES
+78 GKYSYS
-87 NVKDDVTFTIYN
+87 DHLVDSDVTFTIYN
-99 STLQKIDQV
+99 CTLQKIDQV
-108 VTTKDGKLPELT
+108 VTTKDGKLPKFT
-120 LTEDFNYIFMVLDN
+120 LTEGFNYIFMVLDN
-134 GSERSKRR
+134 SEWYMANRYFWVH
-142 MNNFYIWIHDGKML
+142 NGKL
-156 NIKSYEKNLADWKKY
+156 CDIKSYEPNLKALKKRKGEDY
-171 HPDDEVTNR
+171 KPTDKEREN
-180 VRMSCYDVIQ
+180 CYD
-190 NFKVYNKEFNEDTSR
+190 KVSSISVVPFNNQSDSTDR
-205 LDANKNAPQETK
+205 LN
-217 ELGNIFVYYKGKP
+217 GNRNDNIYVYYQGKEAK
-230 VGEGVNIIFTS
+230 EGINITFTS
-241 DRETVEAKTDV
+241 DRETVTAKTDEYGRV
-252 NGKVHPV
+252 QPI
-259 LLEDVNYMVSTDDS
+259 LLEDVNYMVSTDDPN
-273 RYDIEPFPIA
+273 YEIDPFPIA
-283 AKDKSEYDAGRY
+283 VKDKSEYSDYKIWSYKNRY

-310 VRDPKTGEVRI
+310 AKKKDGEIITVTD
-321 EPKDDA
+321 EP
-327 LNPIVLLD
+327 ITLLD

-360 KDIVLLDRKVN
+360 KDIVLLERKVN

-384 MDITTVNPHRGEI
+384 MNITTVNPHRGEI

-409 SSFGRTVDNVY
+409 SAFGRTVDNVY
-420 RIDSNGALQ
+420 RIDANGALQ
-429 ECDFEQKNGKV
+429 KCDFEQKNGKV

-503 RKNVGNYSVTVA
+503 RKNVGKYSVTVT

-538 KLTKGRKQM
+538 KLTKGKKMM

-568 SKFKKGTHIKTVK
+568 SKFKKDTHIKTVK

-612 KYYSGWSKTKSVKT
+612 KYCSGWSKAKSVKT

>member
-1 MIFEIRK
+1 
-8 EMDEMIRGEGKG
+8 MIRGEGKG
-20 FKRRSA
+20 FKRRSVC
-26 RRIALLAVLLVGMM
+26 RIAVLAALLVVMLGS
-40 GTAAFGA
+40 TVFGA
-47 STVKKYHNIPAY
+47 STVKKYHDIPAY

-120 LTEDFNYIFMVLDN
+120 LTEGFNYIFMVLDN
-134 GSERSKRR
+134 SRWYMANRYYWVHNG
-142 MNNFYIWIHDGKML
+142 NL
-156 NIKSYEKNLADWKKY
+156 CNIKSYEPNLKELQKRKGEDYKPTDK
-171 HPDDEVTNR
+171 EREN
-180 VRMSCYDVIQ
+180 CYDRVNSIT
-190 NFKVYNKEFNEDTSR
+190 VMPFNNQSDSTDR
-205 LDANKNAPQETK
+205 LN
-217 ELGNIFVYYKGKP
+217 GNRNDNIYVYYQGKEAEA
-230 VGEGVNIIFTS
+230 GINIVFTS
-241 DRETVEAKTDV
+241 DRETVTAKTDKYGRV
-252 NGKVHPV
+252 QPI
-259 LLEDVNYMVSTDDS
+259 LLEDVNYMVSTDDP
-273 RYDIEPFPIA
+273 RYEIDPFPIA
-283 AKDKSEYDAGRY
+283 VKDKSEYSDSKIWSYVNRF
-295 FYDHSTCHRVGLRYE
+295 FYDHSTCHRVGLRYQTLDKE
-310 VRDPKTGEVRI
+310 KQEMITVTD
-321 EPKDDA
+321 EP
-327 LNPIVLLD
+327 ITLLD

-420 RIDSNGALQ
+420 RIDANGALQ

-503 RKNVGNYSVTVA
+503 RKNVGKYSVTVT

>member
-1 MIFEIRK
+1 M
-8 EMDEMIRGEGKG
+8 
-20 FKRRSA
+20 
-26 RRIALLAVLLVGMM
+26 
-40 GTAAFGA
+40 
-47 STVKKYHNIPAY
+47 
-59 QMRDV
+59 
-64 YSQKQV
+64 
-70 KIGPIDVR
+70 
-78 DGEKLYSES
+78 
-87 NVKDDVTFTIYN
+87 
-99 STLQKIDQV
+99 
-108 VTTKDGKLPELT
+108 TTKDGKLPKLT

-142 MNNFYIWIHDGKML
+142 MNNCYIWIHDGKML
-156 NIKSYEKNLADWKKY
+156 NIKNYEKNLADWKKY

-180 VRMSCYDVIQ
+180 VRMSCYDEIQ
-190 NFKVYNKEFNEDTSR
+190 NFKVYNKGFDQDTSR
-205 LDANKNAPQETK
+205 LDANKNAPKETK
-217 ELGNIFVYYKGKP
+217 GLGNIFVYYKGKP
-230 VGEGVNIIFTS
+230 VGEGVNIVFTS

-343 KPLTSL
+343 TPLTSL
-349 SGNVTV
+349 SGNVKV

-360 KDIVLLDRKVN
+360 KDIVLLDRKV
-371 RDIPELGEKDYRV
+371 DKEIPELGEKDYRV

-409 SSFGRTVDNVY
+409 SAFGRTVDNVY
-420 RIDSNGALQ
+420 RIDANGALQ
-429 ECDFEQKNGKV
+429 KCDFEQKNGKV

-503 RKNVGNYSVTVA
+503 RKNVGKYSVTVT

-529 INPKGTAVQ
+529 INPKGIAVQ

-568 SKFKKGTHIKTVK
+568 SKFKKDTHIKTVK

>member
-1 MIFEIRK
+1 
-8 EMDEMIRGEGKG
+8 MIRGEGKG
-20 FKRRSA
+20 FKRRSVC
-26 RRIALLAVLLVGMM
+26 RIAVLAALLVGMLG
-40 GTAAFGA
+40 GTAFGA
-47 STVKKYHNIPAY
+47 STVKKYHDIPAY

-134 GSERSKRR
+134 GSERSQRR
-142 MNNFYIWIHDGKML
+142 MNRCYIWIHDGKML
-156 NIKSYEKNLADWKKY
+156 DIKSYEKNLAQWEKDNPDKK
-171 HPDDEVTNR
+171 VTDTVR
-180 VRMSCYDVIQ
+180 VKCYNEITS
-190 NFKVYNKEFNEDTSR
+190 FKVYNKEFNEDTSR

-230 VGEGVNIIFTS
+230 VGE
-241 DRETVEAKTDV
+241 
-252 NGKVHPV
+252 
-259 LLEDVNYMVSTDDS
+259 DVNYMVSTDDS

-283 AKDKSEYDAGRY
+283 AKDKSEYELGRY

-310 VRDPKTGEVRI
+310 APNEKGEI
-321 EPKDDA
+321 QIMADEP
-327 LNPIVLLD
+327 ITLLD

-420 RIDSNGALQ
+420 RIDANGALQ

-503 RKNVGNYSVTVA
+503 RKNVGKYSVTVT

>member
-1 MIFEIRK
+1 MR
-8 EMDEMIRGEGKG
+8 RGEGKG
-20 FKRRSA
+20 FKRRSVG
-26 RRIALLAVLLVGMM
+26 RIAVLAALLVGMM
-40 GTAAFGA
+40 GGTVFGA
-47 STVKKYHNIPAY
+47 STVKKYHDIPAY

-64 YSQKQV
+64 YSQKQM
-70 KIGPIDVR
+70 KIGPIDVFNGR
-78 DGEKLYSES
+78 YSS
-87 NVKDDVTFTIYN
+87 DKPVDYDVTFTIYN

-120 LTEDFNYIFMVLDN
+120 LTEGFNYIFMVLDN
-134 GSERSKRR
+134 SRWYMANRYYWVHNGQLC
-142 MNNFYIWIHDGKML
+142 D
-156 NIKSYEKNLADWKKY
+156 IKSYEPNLKELQKRKGEDYKPIDK
-171 HPDDEVTNR
+171 EREN
-180 VRMSCYDVIQ
+180 CYDRVNSIT
-190 NFKVYNKEFNEDTSR
+190 VMPFNNQSDSTDR
-205 LDANKNAPQETK
+205 LN
-217 ELGNIFVYYKGKP
+217 GNRNDNIYVYYQGKEAEA
-230 VGEGVNIIFTS
+230 GINIVFTS
-241 DRETVEAKTDV
+241 DRETVTAKTDKYGRV
-252 NGKVHPV
+252 QPI
-259 LLEDVNYMVSTDDS
+259 LLEDVNYMVSTDDP
-273 RYDIEPFPIA
+273 RYEIDPFPIA
-283 AKDKSEYDAGRY
+283 VKDKSEYSDSKIWSYVNRF
-295 FYDHSTCHRVGLRYE
+295 FYDHSTCHRVGLRYQTLDKE
-310 VRDPKTGEVRI
+310 KQEMITVTD
-321 EPKDDA
+321 EP
-327 LNPIVLLD
+327 ITLLD

-409 SSFGRTVDNVY
+409 SAFGRTVDNVY
-420 RIDSNGALQ
+420 RIDANGALQ
-429 ECDFEQKNGKV
+429 KCDFEQKDGKV

-503 RKNVGNYSVTVA
+503 RKNVGKYSVTVT

-520 TGKKTVTFR
+520 TGKKTVSFR

-568 SKFKKGTHIKTVK
+568 SKFKKDTHIKTVK

-586 SLKVKKLKAKKKY
+586 SLKVKKIKAKKKY

-612 KYYSGWSKTKSVKT
+612 KYYSGWSKAKSVKT

>member
-1 MIFEIRK
+1 
-8 EMDEMIRGEGKG
+8 
-20 FKRRSA
+20 
-26 RRIALLAVLLVGMM
+26 M

-70 KIGPIDVR
+70 KIGPIDVFNGR
-78 DGEKLYSES
+78 YSS
-87 NVKDDVTFTIYN
+87 DKPVDYDVTFTIYN

-120 LTEDFNYIFMVLDN
+120 LTEGFNYIFMVLDN
-134 GSERSKRR
+134 SRWYMANRYYWVHNG
-142 MNNFYIWIHDGKML
+142 NL
-156 NIKSYEKNLADWKKY
+156 CNIKSYEPNLKELQKRKGEDYKPTDK
-171 HPDDEVTNR
+171 EREN
-180 VRMSCYDVIQ
+180 CYDRVNSIT
-190 NFKVYNKEFNEDTSR
+190 VMPFNNQSDSTDR
-205 LDANKNAPQETK
+205 LN
-217 ELGNIFVYYKGKP
+217 GNRNDNIYVYYQGKEAEA
-230 VGEGVNIIFTS
+230 GINIVFTS
-241 DRETVEAKTDV
+241 DRETVTAKTDKYGRV
-252 NGKVHPV
+252 QPI
-259 LLEDVNYMVSTDDS
+259 LLEDVNYMVSTDDP
-273 RYDIEPFPIA
+273 RYEIDPFPIA
-283 AKDKSEYDAGRY
+283 VKDKSEYSDSKIWSYVNRF
-295 FYDHSTCHRVGLRYE
+295 FYDHSTCHRVGLRYQTFDKE
-310 VRDPKTGEVRI
+310 KQEMITVTD
-321 EPKDDA
+321 EP
-327 LNPIVLLD
+327 ITLLD

-420 RIDSNGALQ
+420 RIDANGALQ

-503 RKNVGNYSVTVA
+503 RKNVGKYSVTVT

>member
-1 MIFEIRK
+1 
-8 EMDEMIRGEGKG
+8 MIRGEGKG
-20 FKRRSA
+20 FKRRSVC
-26 RRIALLAVLLVGMM
+26 RIAVLAALLVVMLGS
-40 GTAAFGA
+40 AAFGA

-241 DRETVEAKTDV
+241 DRETVEAKTDA

-310 VRDPKTGEVRI
+310 VRDPETGKVRI

-420 RIDSNGALQ
+420 RIDANGALQ
-429 ECDFEQKNGKV
+429 ECDFERKNGKV

-503 RKNVGNYSVTVA
+503 RKNVGKYSVTVT

>member
-1 MIFEIRK
+1 
-8 EMDEMIRGEGKG
+8 MIRGEGKG

-120 LTEDFNYIFMVLDN
+120 LTEDFNYIFMVLDS

-156 NIKSYEKNLADWKKY
+156 DIKSYEKNLSEWKKY
-171 HPDDEVTNR
+171 NKGKDVTDR
-180 VRMSCYDVIQ
+180 VRLSCYNEITQLRVFDKD
-190 NFKVYNKEFNEDTSR
+190 NDEDTSR
-205 LDANKNAPQETK
+205 LDANKNAPKETK

-241 DRETVEAKTDV
+241 DRETVEAKTDA

-283 AKDKSEYDAGRY
+283 AKDKSEYELGRY

-310 VRDPKTGEVRI
+310 APNEKGEI
-321 EPKDDA
+321 QIMADEP
-327 LNPIVLLD
+327 ITLLD

-420 RIDSNGALQ
+420 RVDANGALQ
-429 ECDFEQKNGKV
+429 QCDFEQKNGKV

-503 RKNVGNYSVTVA
+503 RKNVGKYSVTVT

>member
-1 MIFEIRK
+1 
-8 EMDEMIRGEGKG
+8 MIRGEGKG
-20 FKRRSA
+20 CKRRSVG
-26 RRIALLAVLLVGMM
+26 RIAVLAALLVGMLG
-40 GTAAFGA
+40 GTVFGA
-47 STVKKYHNIPAY
+47 STVKKYHDIPAY

-70 KIGPIDVR
+70 KIGPIDVL

-134 GSERSKRR
+134 GSERSQRR
-142 MNNFYIWIHDGKML
+142 MNRCYIWIHDGKML
-156 NIKSYEKNLADWKKY
+156 DIKSYEKNLSEWKKY
-171 HPDDEVTNR
+171 NKGKDVTDR
-180 VRMSCYDVIQ
+180 VRLSCYNEITYLRVFDKD
-190 NFKVYNKEFNEDTSR
+190 NDEDTSR
-205 LDANKNAPQETK
+205 LDANKNAPKETK

-241 DRETVEAKTDV
+241 DRETVEAKTDA

-283 AKDKSEYDAGRY
+283 AKDKSEYELGRY

-310 VRDPKTGEVRI
+310 APNEKGEI
-321 EPKDDA
+321 QIMADEP
-327 LNPIVLLD
+327 ITLLD

-420 RIDSNGALQ
+420 RIDANGALQ
-429 ECDFEQKNGKV
+429 KCDFEQKDGKV

-454 EYSNEINPVLK
+454 EYSNEIDPVLK

-503 RKNVGNYSVTVA
+503 RKNVGKYSVIVT

-529 INPKGTAVQ
+529 INPKGSAVQ
-538 KLTKGRKQM
+538 KLTKGKKMM

-568 SKFKKGTHIKTVK
+568 SKFKKDTHIKTVK
-581 SYKTK
+581 RYKTK
-586 SLKVKKLKAKKKY
+586 SLKVKKIKAKKKY

-612 KYYSGWSKTKSVKT
+612 KYYSGWSKAKSVKT

>member
-1 MIFEIRK
+1 
-8 EMDEMIRGEGKG
+8 MIRGEGKG
-20 FKRRSA
+20 FKRRSVC
-26 RRIALLAVLLVGMM
+26 RIAVLAALLVGMLG
-40 GTAAFGA
+40 GTVFGA
-47 STVKKYHNIPAY
+47 STVKKYHDIPAY

-64 YSQKQV
+64 YSNQKV
-70 KIGPIDVR
+70 EIGPIDVLN
-78 DGEKLYSES
+78 GKYSYS
-87 NVKDDVTFTIYN
+87 DHLVDSDVTFTIYN

-108 VTTKDGKLPELT
+108 VTTKDGKLPKFT
-120 LTEDFNYIFMVLDN
+120 LTEGFNYIFMVLDN
-134 GSERSKRR
+134 SEWYMANRYFWVH
-142 MNNFYIWIHDGKML
+142 NGKL
-156 NIKSYEKNLADWKKY
+156 CDIKSYEPNLKALKKRKGEDY
-171 HPDDEVTNR
+171 KPTDKEREN
-180 VRMSCYDVIQ
+180 CYD
-190 NFKVYNKEFNEDTSR
+190 KVSSISVVPFNNQSDSTDR
-205 LDANKNAPQETK
+205 LN
-217 ELGNIFVYYKGKP
+217 GNRNDNIYVYYQGKEAK
-230 VGEGVNIIFTS
+230 EGINITFTS
-241 DRETVEAKTDV
+241 DRETVTAKTDEYGRV
-252 NGKVHPV
+252 QPI
-259 LLEDVNYMVSTDDS
+259 LLEDVNYMVSTDDPN
-273 RYDIEPFPIA
+273 YEIDPFPIA
-283 AKDKSEYDAGRY
+283 VKDKSEYSDYKIWSYKNRY

-310 VRDPKTGEVRI
+310 AKKKDGEIITVTD
-321 EPKDDA
+321 EP
-327 LNPIVLLD
+327 ITLLD

-409 SSFGRTVDNVY
+409 SAFGRTVDNVY
-420 RIDSNGALQ
+420 RIDANGALQ
-429 ECDFEQKNGKV
+429 KCDFEQKNGKV

-503 RKNVGNYSVTVA
+503 RKNVGKYSVTVT

-538 KLTKGRKQM
+538 KLTKGKKMM
-547 KVTWKAQKT
+547 KVTWKAQNT

-568 SKFKKGTHIKTVK
+568 SKFKKDTHVKTVK

-612 KYYSGWSKTKSVKT
+612 KYCSGWSKAKSVKT